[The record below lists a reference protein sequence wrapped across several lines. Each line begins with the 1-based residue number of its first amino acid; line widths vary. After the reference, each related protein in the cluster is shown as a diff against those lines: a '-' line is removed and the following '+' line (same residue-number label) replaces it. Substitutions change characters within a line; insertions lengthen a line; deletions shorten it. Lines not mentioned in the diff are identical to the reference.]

1 MSTVSNPYTFNIKS
15 NCGFSTNTLL
25 SNNQVKIT
33 MKYSSSIES
42 DDHGEEYDTISLLY
56 YNKNSGSMT
65 PNIINGITIFLIGI
79 QYSNIYN
86 MDTFEVDVR
95 ITSSTKY
102 SKIILN
108 GGPFK
113 NCSIAYLLSD
123 SFNSN
128 NHYYIEECSKVDT
141 DAFKWKQNY
150 DNVPFD
156 LTIEFVE

>member
-15 NCGFSTNTLL
+15 NCGFSTNTLI

-33 MKYSSSIES
+33 MKYSFSIES
-42 DDHGEEYDTISLLY
+42 DDHGEEYDKISLLY

-123 SFNSN
+123 SSNSN
-128 NHYYIEECSKVDT
+128 NHYYIENSSKVDT
-141 DAFKWKQNY
+141 DVFKWEQNY
-150 DNVPFD
+150 NNVPFD

>member
-15 NCGFSTNTLL
+15 NCGFSTNTLI

-33 MKYSSSIES
+33 MKYNFSTES
-42 DDHGEEYDTISLLY
+42 NDLGEEFNTISLLY

-65 PNIINGITIFLIGI
+65 PNIINGITVFLISI
-79 QYSNIYN
+79 QYSNNYN
-86 MDTFEVDVR
+86 INTFEVDVR

-113 NCSIAYLLSD
+113 NCSIAYLLSG

-128 NHYYIEECSKVDT
+128 DHYYIEESSKVDT
-141 DAFKWKQNY
+141 DVFKWKQNY